1 MAANTYETIRFEL
14 ADMQTRFGAMVIDL
28 VILSV
33 ISSLSFM
40 AASGMGLSL
49 SFLITPIYFWYFL
62 TRNNGQTP
70 GKRLMK
76 IRVIKKNGSRITDA
90 DAIARYIGY
99 AVNNFFL
106 VGWVWAFFDENRQG
120 WHDKIAETYVV
131 KSA

>member
-1 MAANTYETIRFEL
+1 MAANTYEMIRFEL
-14 ADMQTRFGAMVIDL
+14 ADMETRFGAMVIDL

>member
-1 MAANTYETIRFEL
+1 MAANTYETTHFEL
-14 ADMQTRFGAMVIDL
+14 ADMETRFGAMVVDL
-28 VILSV
+28 AILSV

-40 AASGMGLSL
+40 AASGTGLSV

-62 TRNNGQTP
+62 THNNGQTP

-99 AVNNFFL
+99 VVNNIFFI
-106 VGWVWAFFDENRQG
+106 GWAWAFFDDNRQG
-120 WHDKIAETYVV
+120 WHDKIAETYVI
-131 KSA
+131 KSE